1 MSLPT
6 ITTRED
12 LIRALYEA
20 AELEHGIICQYLFAA
35 FSLKSHIDE
44 GQVTWPQLERIREWK
59 AAILLT
65 ARQEM
70 EHLGLV
76 CNLLTSIGGNPHF
89 RHPAFP
95 HATPYCP
102 SYSTFA
108 LQPFCAATIQRFVC
122 FEQCH
127 RPAEGDTAPLFPG
140 RNATVSMLYTSI
152 KHGLEVVNTRL
163 HQGQSGV
170 LFVGPREAQITNQH
184 LGLPPGHFDVNVV
197 AIHDLPSAVQ
207 AINSILEAG
216 AATVSHHVS
225 HAERFAQILDELA
238 QMQQHDRDF
247 APARPV
253 ACNPVT
259 RPVLTGGADVTV
271 VTQPLTLQASKL
283 FDLAYDTMLL
293 MLTRFYTHV
302 DLTPD
307 EVEGLLKTA
316 FFPLMTVVIR
326 PLGEI
331 LTCMP
336 VHESPCLTT
345 AGPSF
350 AVQPELPLHPFRR
363 SAWTLLYERLQAM
376 TDMGAELCSHLAQ
389 THTPWAEKVQ
399 PRLVFLH
406 DNLQHMVRNF
416 ERHMHLQRDYVELL
430 LRRLL

>member
-1 MSLPT
+1 MPLPT

-59 AAILLT
+59 SAILLT

-76 CNLLTSIGGNPHF
+76 CNLLTSIGGAPHF
-89 RHPAFP
+89 RHPPFP

-102 SYSTFA
+102 SYPIFA

-127 RPAEGDTAPLFPG
+127 RLAEGDTAPWLAG
-140 RNATVSMLYTSI
+140 KNATVGMLYHTI

-163 HQGQSGV
+163 HQDKSGV

-184 LGLPPGHFDVNVV
+184 LGLPPGHFDVDVV

-207 AINSILEAG
+207 AINHILEAG
-216 AATVSHHVS
+216 VATVPHNVS
-225 HAERFAQILDELA
+225 HAERFAQILDELE
-238 QMQQHDRDF
+238 QMQRHDSDF

-259 RPVLTGGADVTV
+259 RPAHAMCADVTV
-271 VTQPLTLQASKL
+271 VTQPITLQAAGL
-283 FDLAYDTMLL
+283 FNLAYDTMLL

-326 PLGEI
+326 PLGEM

-336 VHESPCLTT
+336 VHQPPSMAT

-350 AVQPELPLHPFRR
+350 ALEPELPLHPFRR

-376 TDMGAELCSHLAQ
+376 TSMCAELCSHLAHI
-389 THTPWAEKVQ
+389 HTPWAEKIQ

-406 DNLQHMVRNF
+406 ENLQHMANNF
-416 ERHMHLQRDYVELL
+416 ERHMHLRRDYVELL